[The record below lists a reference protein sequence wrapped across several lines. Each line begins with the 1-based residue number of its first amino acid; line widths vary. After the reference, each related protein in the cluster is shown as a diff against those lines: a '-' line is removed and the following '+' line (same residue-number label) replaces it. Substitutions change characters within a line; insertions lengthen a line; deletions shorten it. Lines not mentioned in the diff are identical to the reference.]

1 MQSRI
6 RLGGKRTRYNQ
17 RTRLETHAKLRRQ
30 ASTSRELAAL
40 IRHWPTNWQKA
51 KLSDYIQHAPSASPF
66 PLGTAQDRISN
77 SGKFKLHHMRGGPMR
92 PLVLIGLLFV
102 VASSLAQTQKTPD
115 VAEFVSVAAPVVVL
129 YHVRVVDGTGAAA
142 KDDQAI
148 VIANGKIQSIGP
160 ATSVQIPQG
169 AQLLARPG
177 YTVIP
182 GLVGMHDHLY
192 YTDSIALQVVGGRIG
207 EPGLFVAEIPY
218 TAPRL
223 YLAAGG
229 TTMRTTGS
237 LEPYTD
243 LKVKSRID
251 ANLMPGPSIDAT
263 APYLEGAPTRF
274 AQMHELTGSEDAKR
288 MVDYWAAE
296 GMTSYKAYMNIT
308 REELGVAIL
317 QAHSHQQKLT
327 GHLCSVTW
335 PEAIA
340 LGIDDFEHGPAFTD
354 TEFVIDKKP
363 DVCPTGGSSS
373 WAKQDVNGAQV
384 QEIIRNLV
392 SHHVAVTS
400 TLPVFEAGVPG
411 RPALQPRTLDAMS
424 AESAQSYLTA
434 RARVALDAP
443 MRALL
448 RKEMDFEVAFVKA
461 GGLLL
466 SGPDPTGNGGVLPG
480 FGDQREIELL
490 VEAGFTPVEAIQIA
504 TQNGALY
511 LGQQDRIGTLAP
523 GKQADLVLIKGDP
536 SKRIDE
542 IENVETVFK
551 AGIGY
556 DSKKLID
563 SVRGQVGIR

>member
-1 MQSRI
+1 
-6 RLGGKRTRYNQ
+6 
-17 RTRLETHAKLRRQ
+17 
-30 ASTSRELAAL
+30 
-40 IRHWPTNWQKA
+40 
-51 KLSDYIQHAPSASPF
+51 
-66 PLGTAQDRISN
+66 
-77 SGKFKLHHMRGGPMR
+77 MR
-92 PLVLIGLLFV
+92 LLFLLG
-102 VASSLAQTQKTPD
+102 SLLIAAIAVAQTQKSRD
-115 VAEFVSVAAPVVVL
+115 VAAFIGVDLPVFVL
-129 YHVRVVDGTGAAA
+129 NHVRVIDGTGAAA
-142 KDDQAI
+142 KEDQAI

-160 ATSVQIPQG
+160 AASAQIPRG
-169 AQLLARPG
+169 AELLDRSG

-192 YTDSIALQVVGGRIG
+192 YTDSIAVQVAGGRIG

-223 YLAAGG
+223 YLAAGV

-251 ANLMPGPSIDAT
+251 ADLMPGPSIDAT

-274 AQMHELTGSEDAKR
+274 AQMHELTGPDDAKR
-288 MVDYWAAE
+288 MVDYWAEE
-296 GMTSYKAYMNIT
+296 GMTSFKAYMNIT
-308 REELGVAIL
+308 REELGVAIQ
-317 QAHSHQQKLT
+317 QAHAHKLKLT

-340 LGIDDFEHGPAFTD
+340 LGIDNLEHGPVFAD
-354 TEFVIDKKP
+354 TEFVADKKP
-363 DVCPTGGSSS
+363 DVCPSGGGSS
-373 WAKQDVNGAQV
+373 WAKQEVNGAQV
-384 QEIIRNLV
+384 QQLIHDLV

-400 TLPVFEAGVPG
+400 TLPVFEASVPG
-411 RPALQPRTLDAMS
+411 RPKLQPRILNAMS

-434 RARVALDAP
+434 RANVPLDSP
-443 MRALL
+443 MTALL

-466 SGPDPTGNGGVLPG
+466 AGPDPTGNGGVLPG
-480 FGDQREIELL
+480 FGDQREVELL
-490 VEAGFTPVEAIQIA
+490 VEAGLTPVEAIQIA
-504 TQNGALY
+504 TENGAFY
-511 LGQQDRIGTLAP
+511 LGQQDRIGSISP
-523 GKQADLVLIKGDP
+523 GKQADLVVIKGDP
-536 SKRIDE
+536 SKSIDE
-542 IENVETVFK
+542 IEDVETVFK

>member
-1 MQSRI
+1 MRVLFLFGS
-6 RLGGKRTRYNQ
+6 L
-17 RTRLETHAKLRRQ
+17 LV
-30 ASTSRELAAL
+30 AA
-40 IRHWPTNWQKA
+40 IA
-51 KLSDYIQHAPSASPF
+51 F
-66 PLGTAQDRISN
+66 
-77 SGKFKLHHMRGGPMR
+77 
-92 PLVLIGLLFV
+92 
-102 VASSLAQTQKTPD
+102 AQTQKPSG
-115 VAEFVSVAAPVVVL
+115 VAEFISVDAPVFVL
-129 YHVRVVDGTGAAA
+129 DHVRVIDGTGTPP
-142 KDDQAI
+142 KEDQTVAI
-148 VIANGKIQSIGP
+148 ASGKIQFIGSE
-160 ATSVQIPQG
+160 ASAQIPEG
-169 AQLLARPG
+169 AQRIDRSG

-182 GLVGMHDHLY
+182 GIVGMHNHLY
-192 YTDSIALQVVGGRIG
+192 YTDSYAVQVVGGKIG

-223 YLAAGG
+223 YLAAGV

-274 AQMHELTGSEDAKR
+274 AQMHELTGPDDAKR

-308 REELGVAIL
+308 REELGVAIQ
-317 QAHSHQQKLT
+317 QAHAHKLKLT

-340 LGIDDFEHGPAFTD
+340 LGIDDFEHGPVFTD
-354 TEFVIDKKP
+354 TEFVTDKKP

-373 WAKQDVNGAQV
+373 WLKQDLNGAQV
-384 QEIIRNLV
+384 QELVRNLV

-400 TLPVFEAGVPG
+400 TLPVFEAGAPG

-434 RARVALDAP
+434 RARVALDSP
-443 MRALL
+443 TTALL
-448 RKEMDFEVAFVKA
+448 REEMDFEVAFVKA

-490 VEAGFTPVEAIQIA
+490 VEAGFTPVEAIQVA

-542 IENVETVFK
+542 IENIETVFK

>member
-1 MQSRI
+1 
-6 RLGGKRTRYNQ
+6 
-17 RTRLETHAKLRRQ
+17 
-30 ASTSRELAAL
+30 
-40 IRHWPTNWQKA
+40 
-51 KLSDYIQHAPSASPF
+51 
-66 PLGTAQDRISN
+66 
-77 SGKFKLHHMRGGPMR
+77 MR
-92 PLVLIGLLFV
+92 LLFLLASLL
-102 VASSLAQTQKTPD
+102 VAAITVAQTQKASGVADFINVDTP
-115 VAEFVSVAAPVVVL
+115 VFVL
-129 YHVRVVDGTGAAA
+129 DHVRVIDGTGTQA
-142 KDDQAI
+142 KEDQAI
-148 VIANGKIQSIGP
+148 VIANGKIRFIGP
-160 ATSVQIPQG
+160 DESAEIPPG
-169 AQLLARPG
+169 AKRMDCSG

-192 YTDSIALQVVGGRIG
+192 YTDSYALQAVDGKIG
-207 EPGLFVAEIPY
+207 EPGLFLAEIPY
-218 TAPRL
+218 SAPRL
-223 YLAAGG
+223 YLAAGV

-237 LEPYTD
+237 LEPYAD

-274 AQMHELTGSEDAKR
+274 AQMHELTGPDDAKR

-296 GMTSYKAYMNIT
+296 GMTSYKAYTNIT
-308 REELGVAIL
+308 REELRVAIQ
-317 QAHSHQQKLT
+317 QAHAHKLKLT

-335 PEAIA
+335 PEAVA
-340 LGIDDFEHGPAFTD
+340 LGIDDFEHGPVFTD
-354 TEFVIDKKP
+354 TEFVADKQP
-363 DVCPTGGSSS
+363 DVCPAGGGSSS

-384 QEIIRNLV
+384 QEMIHNLV

-400 TLPVFEAGVPG
+400 TLPVYEAGAPG
-411 RPALQPRTLDAMS
+411 RPPLQQRTLDAMS

-434 RARVALDAP
+434 RARVALDSP
-443 MRALL
+443 RTALL

-466 SGPDPTGNGGVLPG
+466 AGPDPTGNGGVVPG
-480 FGDQREIELL
+480 FGDQREMELL
-490 VEAGFTPVEAIQIA
+490 VEAGFTPVEAIHIA
-504 TQNGALY
+504 TENGALY
-511 LGQQDRIGTLAP
+511 LGRQDLIGTLAP

-536 SKRIDE
+536 SKRIEE

>member
-1 MQSRI
+1 M
-6 RLGGKRTRYNQ
+6 RLFLLVTA
-17 RTRLETHAKLRRQ
+17 LLV
-30 ASTSRELAAL
+30 AA
-40 IRHWPTNWQKA
+40 TT
-51 KLSDYIQHAPSASPF
+51 F
-66 PLGTAQDRISN
+66 
-77 SGKFKLHHMRGGPMR
+77 
-92 PLVLIGLLFV
+92 
-102 VASSLAQTQKTPD
+102 AQTPKPNDTT
-115 VAEFVSVAAPVVVL
+115 EFVSVNAPVFVL
-129 YHVRVVDGTGAAA
+129 NHVRVIDGTGAAA
-142 KDDQAI
+142 TEDRAV

-160 ATSVQIPQG
+160 AASAQIPQG
-169 AQLLARPG
+169 AQTMDRTG
-177 YTVIP
+177 YSVIP

-192 YTDSIALQVVGGRIG
+192 YTDSIAVQRIGGHIG
-207 EPGLFVAEIPY
+207 EPGLFIAEIPY

-223 YLAAGG
+223 YLAAGV

-263 APYLEGAPTRF
+263 APYLEGAPTIF
-274 AQMHELTGSEDAKR
+274 AQMHELTGPDDAKR

-308 REELGVAIL
+308 REELGVAI
-317 QAHSHQQKLT
+317 QAAHAHQMKLT

-340 LGIDDFEHGPAFTD
+340 LGIDDFEHGPVFAD
-354 TEFVIDKKP
+354 TEFAADKKS
-363 DVCPTGGSSS
+363 DVCPPSGGAMA
-373 WAKQDVNGAQV
+373 WIPLDVNGPQV
-384 QEIIRNLV
+384 QGLIQNLV

-400 TLPVFEAGVPG
+400 TLPVFECGVPG
-411 RPALQPRTLDAMS
+411 RPKLQRRTLEAMS

-434 RARVALDAP
+434 RAGIALDSP
-443 MRALL
+443 MTSLM

-466 SGPDPTGNGGVLPG
+466 GGPDPTGNGGVLPG

-490 VEAGFTPVEAIQIA
+490 VEAGLTPLQAIQVL
-504 TQNGALY
+504 TENGAKY
-511 LGQQDRIGTLAP
+511 LGRQDQIGTLAA

-536 SKRIDE
+536 SKTIDD

-551 AGIGY
+551 AGVGY
-556 DSKKLID
+556 DSKKLIE

>member
-1 MQSRI
+1 
-6 RLGGKRTRYNQ
+6 
-17 RTRLETHAKLRRQ
+17 
-30 ASTSRELAAL
+30 
-40 IRHWPTNWQKA
+40 
-51 KLSDYIQHAPSASPF
+51 
-66 PLGTAQDRISN
+66 
-77 SGKFKLHHMRGGPMR
+77 MR
-92 PLVLIGLLFV
+92 LLFLFGPLL
-102 VASSLAQTQKTPD
+102 VAATTVAQTQKGSD
-115 VAEFVSVAAPVVVL
+115 VADFVSVDTSVFVL
-129 YHVRVVDGTGAAA
+129 DHVRIIDGTGAPA
-142 KDDQAI
+142 KEDQAI
-148 VIANGKIQSIGP
+148 IVVNGKIQFIGP
-160 ATSVQIPQG
+160 DASAQIPQS
-169 AQLLARPG
+169 AQRMDRSG

-192 YTDSIALQVVGGRIG
+192 YTDSYALQVADGKTG
-207 EPGLFVAEIPY
+207 EPGVFLAEIPY

-223 YLAAGG
+223 YLAAGV
-229 TTMRTTGS
+229 TTIRTTGS
-237 LEPYTD
+237 VEPYAD

-274 AQMHELTGSEDAKR
+274 AQMHELTGADDAKR
-288 MVDYWAAE
+288 MVDYWTAE
-296 GMTSYKAYMNIT
+296 GMTSYKAYTNIT
-308 REELGVAIL
+308 RDELGVAIQ
-317 QAHSHQQKLT
+317 QAHAHKLKVT

-335 PEAIA
+335 PEAVA
-340 LGIDDFEHGPAFTD
+340 LGIDDFEHGPVFTD
-354 TEFVIDKKP
+354 TEFVADKQP
-363 DVCPTGGSSS
+363 DVCPAGGGSSS

-384 QEIIRNLV
+384 QEMIRNLV

-400 TLPVFEAGVPG
+400 TLPVYEAGAPG
-411 RPALQPRTLDAMS
+411 RPVLQPRTLDAMS

-434 RARVALDAP
+434 RARVPLDSP
-443 MRALL
+443 RTALL

-466 SGPDPTGNGGVLPG
+466 AGPDPTGNGGVLPG

-490 VEAGFTPVEAIQIA
+490 VEAGFTPVEAIHIA
-504 TQNGALY
+504 TENGALY

-523 GKQADLVLIKGDP
+523 GKRADLVLVKGDP
-536 SKRIDE
+536 SKHINE

>member
-1 MQSRI
+1 M
-6 RLGGKRTRYNQ
+6 RL
-17 RTRLETHAKLRRQ
+17 LFLI
-30 ASTSRELAAL
+30 ASLLLAA
-40 IRHWPTNWQKA
+40 IT
-51 KLSDYIQHAPSASPF
+51 
-66 PLGTAQDRISN
+66 
-77 SGKFKLHHMRGGPMR
+77 
-92 PLVLIGLLFV
+92 V
-102 VASSLAQTQKTPD
+102 AQTQKASGVADFISVDTP
-115 VAEFVSVAAPVVVL
+115 VFVL
-129 YHVRVVDGTGAAA
+129 EHVRVIDGTGTPA
-142 KDDQAI
+142 KEDQAV
-148 VIANGKIQSIGP
+148 VIANGKIQFIGP
-160 ATSVQIPQG
+160 EESAQIPQG
-169 AQLLARPG
+169 AQRMGRSG

-182 GLVGMHDHLY
+182 GLVGMHNHLY
-192 YTDSIALQVVGGRIG
+192 YTDSYAVQVVSGKIG
-207 EPGLFVAEIPY
+207 EPGLFIAEIPY

-223 YLAAGG
+223 YLAAGV

-237 LEPYTD
+237 LEPYAD

-274 AQMHELTGSEDAKR
+274 AQMHELTGPDDAER
-288 MVDYWAAE
+288 MVNYWAAE

-308 REELGVAIL
+308 REELRVAIE
-317 QAHSHQQKLT
+317 QAHAHKLKLT

-340 LGIDDFEHGPAFTD
+340 LGIDDLEHGPVFTD
-354 TEFVIDKKP
+354 TEFVTDKKP
-363 DVCPTGGSSS
+363 DVCPIGGGSS

-384 QEIIRNLV
+384 QEMIRNLV

-424 AESAQSYLTA
+424 SESAQSYLTA
-434 RARVALDAP
+434 RARVALDSP
-443 MRALL
+443 MTALL

-461 GGLLL
+461 GGSLLA
-466 SGPDPTGNGGVLPG
+466 GPDPTGNGGVLPG

-490 VEAGFTPVEAIQIA
+490 VEAGFTPVEAIHIA
-504 TQNGALY
+504 TESGALY
-511 LGQQDRIGTLAP
+511 LGQQDRIGTLAT

>member
-1 MQSRI
+1 MNSQGQVLRGVRM
-6 RLGGKRTRYNQ
+6 RL
-17 RTRLETHAKLRRQ
+17 LLC
-30 ASTSRELAAL
+30 TS
-40 IRHWPTNWQKA
+40 
-51 KLSDYIQHAPSASPF
+51 
-66 PLGTAQDRISN
+66 
-77 SGKFKLHHMRGGPMR
+77 
-92 PLVLIGLLFV
+92 VLIG
-102 VASSLAQTQKTPD
+102 AIALAQTQKSSD
-115 VAEFVSVAAPVVVL
+115 VAAFVTVDTPVFVL
-129 YHVRVVDGTGAAA
+129 KHVRVIDGTGAAA
-142 KDDQAI
+142 KEDQTV

-160 ATSVQIPQG
+160 AASGEIPQN
-169 AQLLARPG
+169 AQELDRSG

-182 GLVGMHDHLY
+182 GLVGMHNHLY
-192 YTDSIALQVVGGRIG
+192 YTDSYTVQAVDGKVV
-207 EPGLFVAEIPY
+207 EPGLFIAEIPY

-223 YLAAGG
+223 YLAAGV

-243 LKVKSRID
+243 LKVKSRIE

-274 AQMHELTGSEDAKR
+274 AQMHELTGSDDAKR

-296 GMTSYKAYMNIT
+296 GMTSYKAYTNIT
-308 REELGVAIL
+308 RDELRVAIQ
-317 QAHSHQQKLT
+317 QAHAHKHKLT

-335 PEAIA
+335 PEAVA
-340 LGIDDFEHGPAFTD
+340 LGIDDFEHGPVFTD
-354 TEFVIDKKP
+354 TEFVADKRP
-363 DVCPTGGSSS
+363 DVCPAGGGSSS
-373 WAKQDVNGAQV
+373 WAKQDMNGEQV
-384 QEIIRNLV
+384 QEMIRNLV

-400 TLPVFEAGVPG
+400 TLPVYEAGAPG
-411 RPALQPRTLDAMS
+411 RPPLQQRTLDAMS

-434 RARVALDAP
+434 RARLASDSP
-443 MRALL
+443 RTALL
-448 RKEMDFEVAFVKA
+448 RKEMDFEIAFVKA

-466 SGPDPTGNGGVLPG
+466 AGPDPTGNGGVLPG

-490 VEAGFTPVEAIQIA
+490 VEAGFTPVEAIHIA
-504 TQNGALY
+504 TEDGALY
-511 LGQQDRIGTLAP
+511 LGRQDQIGTLAP

-536 SKRIDE
+536 SKRIEE

>member
-1 MQSRI
+1 
-6 RLGGKRTRYNQ
+6 
-17 RTRLETHAKLRRQ
+17 
-30 ASTSRELAAL
+30 
-40 IRHWPTNWQKA
+40 
-51 KLSDYIQHAPSASPF
+51 
-66 PLGTAQDRISN
+66 
-77 SGKFKLHHMRGGPMR
+77 MR
-92 PLVLIGLLFV
+92 LLFLFGSLLIAAAAV
-102 VASSLAQTQKTPD
+102 TQAQESS
-115 VAEFVSVAAPVVVL
+115 EVAAFVIVNSPIFVIN
-129 YHVRVVDGTGAAA
+129 HVRVIDGTGTAS
-142 KDDQAI
+142 KEDQAVVI
-148 VIANGKIQSIGP
+148 VNGKIQSIGP
-160 ATSVQIPQG
+160 ATSAQIPKG
-169 AQLLARPG
+169 AQLLDRAG
-177 YTVIP
+177 YTIIP

-192 YTDSIALQVVGGRIG
+192 YTDSIAVQVAGGRVG

-223 YLAAGG
+223 YLATGV

-251 ANLMPGPSIDAT
+251 ANLMPGPSIDVT
-263 APYLEGAPTRF
+263 APYLEGKPTRF
-274 AQMHELTGSEDAKR
+274 AQMHELTGPDDAKR

-296 GMTSYKAYMNIT
+296 GMTSFKAYMNIT
-308 REELGVAIL
+308 REQLGVAIK
-317 QAHSHQQKLT
+317 QAHGLKLKLT

-335 PEAIA
+335 PEAVS
-340 LGIDDFEHGPAFTD
+340 LGIDDLEHGPVFAD
-354 TEFVIDKKP
+354 TEFVADKKP
-363 DVCPTGGSSS
+363 DACPSGGSSS
-373 WAKQDVNGAQV
+373 WAKQDVNGAAV
-384 QEIIRNLV
+384 QELIHNLV

-400 TLPVFEAGVPG
+400 TLPVFEASVPG
-411 RPALQPRTLDAMS
+411 RPKLQPRTLEAMS

-434 RARVALDAP
+434 RAGVPMDSPMTAL
-443 MRALL
+443 M

-466 SGPDPTGNGGVLPG
+466 AGPDPTGNGGVLPG

-490 VEAGFTPVEAIQIA
+490 VEAGFTPVQAIQIA
-504 TQNGALY
+504 TENGASY
-511 LGQQDRIGTLAP
+511 LGQQDRIGTVAI

-536 SKRIDE
+536 SKSITE

>member
-1 MQSRI
+1 MAVKLAFPRVKE
-6 RLGGKRTRYNQ
+6 LVTP
-17 RTRLETHAKLRRQ
+17 LETAETAGVQFCFLPRFIEMR
-30 ASTSRELAAL
+30 SLFLFGSLLVAAYA
-40 IRHWPTNWQKA
+40 IAQIQK
-51 KLSDYIQHAPSASPF
+51 PSQV
-66 PLGTAQDRISN
+66 TD
-77 SGKFKLHHMRGGPMR
+77 
-92 PLVLIGLLFV
+92 
-102 VASSLAQTQKTPD
+102 
-115 VAEFVSVAAPVVVL
+115 FVSIDTRVYVL
-129 YHVRVVDGTGAAA
+129 EHVRVVDGTGVSV
-142 KDDQAI
+142 KEDQAI
-148 VIANGKIQSIGP
+148 VIANGKIQSIGDAASAEIP
-160 ATSVQIPQG
+160 RDAQQID
-169 AQLLARPG
+169 RTG

-192 YTDSIALQVVGGRIG
+192 YTDSYALQVAGGRIG
-207 EPGLFVAEIPY
+207 EPGLFIAEIPY

-223 YLAAGG
+223 YLAAGV

-274 AQMHELTGSEDAKR
+274 AQMHELTGPDDAKR
-288 MVDYWAAE
+288 MVDYWAYE

-308 REELGVAIL
+308 REELGVAI
-317 QAHSHQQKLT
+317 QEAHAQKLKLT

-340 LGIDDFEHGPAFTD
+340 LGIDDLEHGPVFSD
-354 TEFVIDKKP
+354 TEFVADKRP
-363 DVCPTGGSSS
+363 DVCPSGGGSSG
-373 WAKQDVNGAQV
+373 WAKQDLNGPQV
-384 QEIIRNLV
+384 QEMIRNLI

-400 TLPVFEAGVPG
+400 TLPVFEAGAPG
-411 RPALQPRTLDAMS
+411 RPPLQPRTLDALS
-424 AESAQSYLTA
+424 AESAQNYLIA
-434 RARVALDAP
+434 RARVPLDSPMPAL
-443 MRALL
+443 M
-448 RKEMDFEVAFVKA
+448 RKEMEFEVAFVKA

-466 SGPDPTGNGGVLPG
+466 AGPDPTGNGGVLPG

-504 TQNGALY
+504 TENGALY

-536 SKRIDE
+536 SKRIEE

>member
-1 MQSRI
+1 M
-6 RLGGKRTRYNQ
+6 RLF
-17 RTRLETHAKLRRQ
+17 LLV
-30 ASTSRELAAL
+30 AAL
-40 IRHWPTNWQKA
+40 
-51 KLSDYIQHAPSASPF
+51 
-66 PLGTAQDRISN
+66 
-77 SGKFKLHHMRGGPMR
+77 
-92 PLVLIGLLFV
+92 LVAATTF
-102 VASSLAQTQKTPD
+102 AQTPKPNDTT
-115 VAEFVSVAAPVVVL
+115 EFVSVDAPVFVL
-129 YHVRVVDGTGAAA
+129 NHVRVIDGTGAAA
-142 KDDQAI
+142 KEDQAV

-160 ATSVQIPQG
+160 AASAQIPQG
-169 AQLLARPG
+169 AQTLDRTG
-177 YTVIP
+177 YSVIP

-192 YTDSIALQVVGGRIG
+192 YTDSIAVQRAGGHIG
-207 EPGLFVAEIPY
+207 EPGLFIAEIPY

-223 YLAAGG
+223 YLAAGV

-251 ANLMPGPSIDAT
+251 AGLMPGPSIDAT
-263 APYLEGAPTRF
+263 APYLEGAPTIF
-274 AQMHELTGSEDAKR
+274 AQMHELTGPDDAKR

-308 REELGVAIL
+308 REELGVAI
-317 QAHSHQQKLT
+317 QAAHAHQSKLT

-340 LGIDDFEHGPAFTD
+340 LGIDDFEHGPVFAD
-354 TEFVIDKKP
+354 TEFAPDKKS
-363 DVCPTGGSSS
+363 DVCPPSGAAMA
-373 WAKQDVNGAQV
+373 WIPLDVNGPQV
-384 QEIIRNLV
+384 QGLIQNLV

-400 TLPVFEAGVPG
+400 TLPVFECGVPG
-411 RPALQPRTLDAMS
+411 RPKLQRRTLEAMS

-434 RARVALDAP
+434 RAGIALDSP
-443 MRALL
+443 MTSLM

-466 SGPDPTGNGGVLPG
+466 GGPDPTGNGGVLPG

-490 VEAGFTPVEAIQIA
+490 VEAGLTPLQAIQVL
-504 TQNGALY
+504 TENGAKY
-511 LGQQDRIGTLAP
+511 LGRQDQIGTLAA

-536 SKRIDE
+536 SKAIDD

-551 AGIGY
+551 AGVGY
-556 DSKKLID
+556 DSKKLIE